1 MTIDPATTVRD
12 IAQQLPSSMRVFE
25 EMGIDYCC
33 GGTKPLSDACRQA
46 GIPLEPVL
54 RKLGA
59 LNEHLADPDV
69 TPWQQ
74 ATLANLIDH
83 VVDTHHS
90 YCRTEIP
97 RVKAL
102 LEKVAQVHGARHP
115 ELITMK
121 VAFGA
126 LSEDM
131 LDHMQKEEQVLFP
144 YIKGL
149 EQTSAQGALPPV
161 TVFGSFARP
170 IECMM
175 RDHEKAGN
183 ETQQI
188 RALSNG
194 YTVPNDGCITYRALI
209 DALREY
215 EQDLHRHVHLENNIL
230 FPKSLE
236 METRACALA

>member
-1 MTIDPATTVRD
+1 MTIDPSTTVRD

-25 EMGIDYCC
+25 ELGIDYCC
-33 GGTKPLSDACRQA
+33 GGTKPLTDACSQA
-46 GIPLEPVL
+46 GIPVASVL
-54 RKLGA
+54 AKLGA
-59 LNEHLADPDV
+59 LNEHPSDADV
-69 TPWQQ
+69 TSWHQ
-74 ATLANLIDH
+74 AALSSLIDH
-83 VVDTHHS
+83 VVQTHHG

-97 RVKAL
+97 RVQAL

-115 ELITMK
+115 ELIPMK
-121 VAFGA
+121 LAFGFVA
-126 LSEDM
+126 EEM
-131 LDHMQKEEQVLFP
+131 LDHMLKEEQILFP

-149 EQTSAQGALPPV
+149 EQASAQGVLPPV
-161 TVFGSFARP
+161 TVFGSVARP

-183 ETQQI
+183 EMQQI
-188 RALSNG
+188 RESSQG
-194 YTVPNDGCITYRALI
+194 YAVPNDGCITYKALM